1 MPLYEYRCQ
10 TCGHEFEK
18 MVRFSEAS
26 LSPVCPPAPARNC
39 QKDICLLLMVVQL
52 PRQQHLPPVLAVHL
66 WALYLRIRCEAA
78 CQPHTDGEHR

>member
-26 LSPVCPPAPARNC
+26 QSPGCPKCSSVETAKKISMFASYGGSTTSSPAVSTASSCGGYGRF
-39 QKDICLLLMVVQL
+39 
-52 PRQQHLPPVLAVHL
+52 
-66 WALYLRIRCEAA
+66 
-78 CQPHTDGEHR
+78 T